1 MLKLAKLR
9 YDISVAEKAVDDIKD
24 EALGCKVTEGDIA
37 HVIELW
43 TGIPA
48 SKVQDNELNKLA
60 GFEDK
65 LREKLIGQDEA
76 ISALA
81 AAVKRTRVQIS
92 HCLYAKKN
100 HKKWNN

>member
-1 MLKLAKLR
+1 ML
-9 YDISVAEKAVDDIKD
+9 V
-24 EALGCKVTEGDIA
+24 
-37 HVIELW
+37 ELW
-43 TGIPA
+43 TGIP

-92 HCLYAKKN
+92 PRRRPASFIFVGPTGG
-100 HKKWNN
+100 